1 MPNATWVR
9 TRPTSLFRTW
19 TCAASP
25 FSRMP
30 STANGTTA
38 WTRMRPTPNRQVKFA
53 QDPKSVVVVVVDEDS
68 QRCLRLIEAAEALA
82 VEHFLLE
89 NAPESLDLAVAPG
102 RADLGSQM
110 LDVEVAQALAE
121 AGEHSRHPD
130 HEGEAVVAHQLEW
143 LTAEFEPL
151 VEPSQDGCGSGF
163 VQY

>member
-53 QDPKSVVVVVVDEDS
+53 QDPKALEEDS
-68 QRCLRLIEAAEALA
+68 YRAQWQSVLEQHGLRVFTLSNHLVGQA
-82 VEHFLLE
+82 VCDV
-89 NAPESLDLAVAPG
+89 PLDK
-102 RADLGSQM
+102 
-110 LDVEVAQALAE
+110 
-121 AGEHSRHPD
+121 RH
-130 HEGEAVVAHQLEW
+130 Q
-143 LTAEFEPL
+143 
-151 VEPSQDGCGSGF
+151 
-163 VQY
+163 